1 MSITV
6 SMLVLLL
13 LLCCVAV
20 ASLQFKFQEVLSL
33 KQEKIS
39 KIFCFPAE

>member
-1 MSITV
+1 MNITV
-6 SMLVLLL
+6 SM
-13 LLCCVAV
+13 
-20 ASLQFKFQEVLSL
+20 LQFKFQEVLSL